1 MPTTKY
7 NFLFEYDKP
16 IKKNFTFLNYTSGL
30 WQWVVSPAWDGV
42 KTVLDDR
49 GVTGFY
55 RDNNIFVYDIRSFV
69 VDAVQYNRVYN
80 YADLMA
86 TNQSFMY
93 SRSDTKLLV
102 HFNNFEPPIS
112 FNDITLGATV
122 GFSKGQIGDNKPYLN
137 NIYYE
142 PRIQKIFSIKKSKD
156 ALFYG
161 LLKYTTGSVSC
172 HNEDGFFDDWR
183 SRNLFAQASRILIG
197 ERNDAYNDY
206 ELVFQGLIEDDKRTF
221 NDFSVKLQDP
231 RKGLTQPI
239 ATNLLTKALFTHLSD
254 SNVDK
259 PRPIKYGKQINSPCI
274 CLNEEQT
281 GTTTFTFLL
290 CDTEFNAVSSITTV
304 YVDGVATATASQN
317 LTAGTFTLTMTAGTN
332 QGNVTADFI
341 ANNISNG
348 VDIIKDLMYR
358 YDDKNYTSTF
368 WDTTETAIAQALSRD
383 TSVSINDNKKLQE
396 VIEKVCV
403 DIDGLFFFKDTGIYT
418 IRIYNANRA
427 VTKFIYPDEW
437 TDKTPTIENTGS
449 EFLSSVIIQYN
460 KNQKEDKYEQYENV
474 NYKSTVFETYKTH
487 KSATIQ
493 TMLTSLADAQ
503 AKSESVM
510 SISKLVGDVVSRSIP
525 YCTDIEIMD
534 FIVCA
539 PDSRLKD
546 QKGIDITPV
555 YNKYEVIGIN
565 KNLEQFEIQ
574 LTLRYIEPYTMP
586 IDSSYAILVDESGN
600 TIIDESGNLILVRG

>member
-1 MPTTKY
+1 MPVTEY
-7 NFLFEYDKP
+7 NILFEYDKALP
-16 IKKNFTFLNYTSGL
+16 QDSFLNYTSGI
-30 WQWVVSPAWDGV
+30 WQWVISPAFDGV

-55 RDNNIFVYDIRSFV
+55 RDNNFLVYDIRSFV
-69 VDAVQYNRVYN
+69 VDAVQYNRVYT
-80 YADLMA
+80 YADLVA

-93 SRSDTKLLV
+93 SRSDTKILV
-102 HFNNFEPPIS
+102 HFNNFEPPIT
-112 FNDITLGATV
+112 FTDISLGATV
-122 GFSKGQIGDNKPYLN
+122 GFSKGKIGDNKPYFN

-142 PRIQKIFSIKKSKD
+142 PRISNVFNIKKSKD

-161 LLKYTTGSVSC
+161 LLKYTTGSVNC
-172 HNEDGFFDDWR
+172 QNEDGFFDDWR

-197 ERNDAYNDY
+197 ERNDNYNDY
-206 ELVFQGLIEDDKRTF
+206 ELVFQGLIEDDNRTF

-239 ATNLLTKALFTHLSD
+239 ATNLLTKASFTHLSD

-259 PRPIKYGKQINSPCI
+259 PKPIKYGIQKNSPCI

-304 YVDGVATATASQN
+304 YVDGVVTATASQN
-317 LTAGTFTLTMTAGTN
+317 LTAGTFNLTMTAGTN
-332 QGNVTADFI
+332 QSKVTADFV

-368 WDTTETAIAQALSRD
+368 WDTTETAIAQAISRD
-383 TSVSINDNKKLQE
+383 TSVSVTDNKKLQE

-403 DIDGLFFFKDTGIYT
+403 DIDGLFFFKDSGVYT
-418 IRIYNANRA
+418 IRIYNSARA
-427 VTKFIYPDEW
+427 VTKIIYPDEW
-437 TDKTPTIENTGS
+437 TDETPSIENNGS
-449 EFLSSVIIQYN
+449 EFLSSVVIQYN
-460 KNQKEDKYEQYENV
+460 HNQKDNTYDQYENI
-474 NYKSTVFETYKTH
+474 NYKAEVFDTYKTY
-487 KSATIQ
+487 KSKTIQ
-493 TMLTSLADAQ
+493 TNLTTLADAQ

-510 SISKLVGDVVSRSIP
+510 EISKLVGDVVSRSIP
-525 YCTDIEIMD
+525 YTTDIEIMD
-534 FIVCA
+534 FVVAA
-539 PDSRLKD
+539 PTSRLKD
-546 QKGIDITPV
+546 QKGIDIAPV

-565 KNLEQFEIQ
+565 KNLDNFEIQ

-586 IDSSYAILVDESGN
+586 IDSTFNVLVDESGN
-600 TIIDESGNLILVRG
+600 FIIDESGNTILIRG